1 MPKSQK
7 PIVTIISSD
16 SITDIDLNNFIDP
29 NHIGEIISGGT
40 AAIDFIIEKWAKDN
54 KKEWIYFPT
63 REDLYEDA
71 ADRRNQDMVDFCD
84 VCLFFWNG
92 KSKEILKVITYC
104 EEVNRP
110 YICHLIEDFD

>member
-54 KKEWIYFPT
+54 KKE
-63 REDLYEDA
+63 
-71 ADRRNQDMVDFCD
+71 
-84 VCLFFWNG
+84 
-92 KSKEILKVITYC
+92 
-104 EEVNRP
+104 
-110 YICHLIEDFD
+110 